1 MATKTK
7 AKSYYAGRPYGHVP
21 GHHYLDADLCVTA
34 RCASITITWGSAQ
47 GQGCDEE
54 HGRVE
59 YSARTVEGVRARA
72 LAEELDSETRALVET
87 VCAEA
92 LRGE

>member
-7 AKSYYAGRPYGHVP
+7 AQSYYAGRPYGHVP
-21 GHHYLDADLCVTA
+21 GHHYLDVDICVTA

-47 GQGCDEE
+47 GYDEE
-54 HGRVE
+54 HGCVE
-59 YSARTVEGVRARA
+59 YADRTVDGVRARA
-72 LAEELDSETRALVET
+72 LAAETDTETRALVET
-87 VCAEA
+87 VCAKA